1 MKSRWMAANSMVV
14 PGGRPSMIMC
24 TWSGL
29 KYWQSGGGKV
39 TVPEPLSGSKQGLP
53 TGGLTVILNW
63 QVALPLQ
70 VSLATQVTV
79 VVPTGKVLPEGGL
92 QTTLTGGQPPLVVG
106 GR

>member
-14 PGGRPSMIMC
+14 PGGRPSMIMW

-29 KYWQSGGGKV
+29 KYWQSTGGKV

-53 TGGLTVILNW
+53 TGGLTVMLKLH
-63 QVALPLQ
+63 VALPLQ
-70 VSLATQVTV
+70 ESVATQFTT

-92 QTTLTGGQPPLVVG
+92 QTVLTGG
-106 GR
+106 